1 MAVNVVA
8 GVPGAAPASVGPG
21 GNPAAPWTPISQQ
34 ISPHL
39 PHRQLFIDNMYN
51 FMITILSRPSTSRSI
66 LFDPGTDH
74 SEIVN
79 DILNIRSKLSNRTFV
94 GRVTTV
100 PFFSLMS
107 MAKTLGKPA
116 LLYFLEPEAMA
127 SNEYKEGGGR
137 NTWLS
142 GEYYIVGFEVRIAGN
157 SVTTS
162 FNLLKNAS
170 NK

>member
-1 MAVNVVA
+1 
-8 GVPGAAPASVGPG
+8 
-21 GNPAAPWTPISQQ
+21 
-34 ISPHL
+34 
-39 PHRQLFIDNMYN
+39 MYN
-51 FMITILSRPSTSRSI
+51 FIIAILSRPAATRSL
-66 LFDPGTDH
+66 LFDPGTDQ

-79 DILNIRSKLSNRTFV
+79 DLLNIRSKLSNRTFV

-107 MAKTLGKPA
+107 MAKTLGKSA

-127 SNEYKEGGGR
+127 ANEYKEGGER

-170 NK
+170 NN